1 MNKVRTYRA
10 VNLKSIFTIFS
21 LVLLF
26 SLPLFCLWIAII
38 SGVLWLII
46 STALIS
52 LVIPI
57 MFYYVLFSKVY
68 LTETTVIKK
77 TLFGEM
83 KMDYKDI
90 KSFGVFTMPDRTP
103 LKLAENEIYK
113 TVYLQSKI
121 VYVANQSDYLASSF
135 NQKGSVKFHL
145 VDDIYEVIK
154 QRVNGID
161 KAEPT
166 SA

>member
-10 VNLKSIFTIFS
+10 VNIKSSFTIFS

-26 SLPLFCLWIAII
+26 SFPLFCLWVAIY

-121 VYVANQSDYLASSF
+121 VYVANRSDYRASSF
-135 NQKGSVKFHL
+135 NQKGSIKFHL
-145 VDDIYEVIK
+145 VDDIYEVVK